1 MNRGKRIIKLL
12 MGFFNFLTMKRGPN
26 GRLKTGEILKKK
38 YKYFQ
43 GNMGTYKIGV

>member
-1 MNRGKRIIKLL
+1 
-12 MGFFNFLTMKRGPN
+12 MKRGPN
-26 GRLKTGEILKKK
+26 GRLETGGEILKKK